1 MQLEALKTYLQSD
14 LGVPIQPIPWEG
26 EKGLPFLLRDRYVF
40 NVMQLLKT
48 KCLLMETKEGEQA
61 TPAVIKKH
69 WLMVKEKWDGDVVY
83 ITQTISAFN
92 RIRLIEHKVPFIVP
106 GTQMY
111 LPDLGLDLREHVEKV
126 RIKTETISPATQ
138 VVIIDALNHDRREPR
153 NVNQLAGLL
162 NYTPMTITRVMDEIA
177 ELGLGTI
184 KTIGRQRQLA
194 FDMPKKQLW
203 EKAQNNLMNPIFK
216 KVFVQGVVQGKD
228 APVAGLSALAEYSDL
243 AEPEVKTLAVSR
255 GKFRAL
261 QTHNQIAVLPGMDG
275 GAVVLEIWR
284 YWPERLAQNGVVD
297 PFSLFLSLK
306 DEDDER
312 VQAALKMM
320 MEKAA
325 W

>member
-1 MQLEALKTYLQSD
+1 MQLQALKTYLQSD

-26 EKGLPFLLRDRYVF
+26 EKGLPFLLRDRYAFSV
-40 NVMQLLKT
+40 VHLLKT

-61 TPAVIKKH
+61 TPNGIKKH

-138 VVIIDALNHDRREPR
+138 VVILDALNYDRREPR
-153 NVNQLAGLL
+153 NVNQLAGML
-162 NYTPMTITRVMDEIA
+162 NYTPMTITRVMDEITD
-177 ELGLGTI
+177 LGLGNIQTV
-184 KTIGRQRQLA
+184 GRQRQLA
-194 FDMPKKQLW
+194 FDIPKKQLW
-203 EKAQNNLMNPIFK
+203 EKAQNSLMNPIFK
-216 KVFVQGVVQGKD
+216 KVYVQGVVQGKD
-228 APVAGLSALAEYSDL
+228 VPVAGLSALAEYSDL

-261 QTHNQIAVLPGMDG
+261 QNHNQITVLPGMDS
-275 GAVVLEIWR
+275 GAVIQEIWR

-320 MEKAA
+320 MEKVA